1 MESWVQSERVR
12 VFDTAMMGLDGFTDV
27 FLIEGEAPV
36 LVDAG
41 TVESGPRLVAWLR
54 RHGIVP
60 RYVVVTHAHHDH
72 VGGIH
77 AILSEFGDGVDVLA
91 SPVGVDRLRDPDLAN
106 RLYASDPIVPVLRAR
121 AVTDGEEVNTGD
133 SFLRFHLT
141 PGHSDDSLS
150 VHDRASDTLFVGDL
164 LGDWLWGETYLPPV
178 ASEDFD
184 ERAMLDSV
192 RKLARVGARRLALSH
207 GGMFDG
213 EAASNLI
220 GEQTERY
227 ERWREAL
234 VGAYL
239 RRRNEEDVV
248 ACVKDFLAGSRFAS
262 LAHWEIVAGAFAA
275 WCLVGYRNAGLVSD
289 PKGVRGG

>member
-1 MESWVQSERVR
+1 
-12 VFDTAMMGLDGFTDV
+12 MMGLEGFTGV
-27 FLIEGEAPV
+27 FLIEGDAPV

-41 TVESGPRLVAWLR
+41 TVESGPRLVDWLR

-77 AILSEFGDGVDVLA
+77 AIVSEFGGGVEVLA
-91 SPVGVDRLRDPDLAN
+91 SPVGVDRLRDPDFAN
-106 RLYASDPIVPVLRAR
+106 RLYAPDPIVPVLRAR

-133 SFLRFHLT
+133 SLLRFHLT

-164 LGDWLWGETYLPPV
+164 LGDWLWGNTYLPPV
-178 ASEDFD
+178 ASEDFN
-184 ERAMLDSV
+184 ERAMHTSV
-192 RKLARVGARRLALSH
+192 RKVARVGARRLALSH
-207 GGMFDG
+207 GGMFEG
-213 EAASNLI
+213 EAASNLV

-227 ERWREAL
+227 EHWREAL

-239 RRRNEEDVV
+239 RRLREEDVA
-248 ACVKDFLAGSRFAS
+248 ACVQDLLSGSPFA
-262 LAHWEIVAGAFAA
+262 LLPHWEAVAGAFAA
-275 WCLVGYRNAGLVSD
+275 WCLVGYRNAGLIGN
-289 PKGVRGG
+289 PEGARGG